1 MSERPVSPSSPPGLR
16 PVTRTQEWVRRVSSR
31 WAQRTQ
37 PGRPAPLAGPQIGR
51 LTARLQRRATQRPTW
66 LRRAGALSPRMVD
79 VFAGALAQRF
89 TPPLVRRAAAEQ
101 AASSLP
107 PIDMPLAGGEPMT
120 DAQPAPAQPA
130 LWPSAEAP
138 TPTASN
144 NLPPLGARWAGRAA
158 PAAHA
163 SPTPAPRPVVDAPRL
178 TAGRIRRYSRVEEVD
193 PLALAAQNERRQA
206 QPSSAPAS
214 LPASPTDSPHA
225 TASRP
230 AADSAVIQRS
240 SPTPTSP
247 ATAPASGPARALP
260 RSAEPFA
267 EAPPVGPRAAGE
279 SPAAG
284 VEQGGLSVLQRLR
297 QARTA
302 QLRRQAA
309 QAAAPVDSASQSVS
323 TPAPSAG
330 PASSVELPPRPL
342 SSPPA
347 VTQGTSPPV
356 APSPATPSMPSTVS
370 AQPSVRPTLRRSVE
384 RAQSGISSDEV
395 LPVEQEA
402 GDTLPDQSVAP
413 AQAAPLQTTPASSVS
428 QSQVVP
434 PLPEAA
440 AQDALPASVQ
450 RASPAAETLQTPP
463 GALPPRL
470 SLEDAPAEDGPAGQA
485 EPPAAPLPL
494 ARPAV
499 RRMIQRAADTTEEE
513 PVGPASLASPASAPQ
528 SAPQY
533 EPTAQEVAAAFAERV
548 AARAASQARLPVHV
562 NPERTSGSASDVVR
576 HIVRPP
582 SAALSEPPLAQRRGE
597 RPSETDR
604 PEAPVAPDMASLP
617 DMPLAAAPGE
627 AAQNA
632 APEAAHQAAP
642 QAARDLARIS
652 GPVRRSMQTAP
663 AFEGVKMKA
672 PVSAL
677 PLLRRRPSS
686 AAVQRSPAVLP
697 QARVLGPSDGQ
708 EGTEGDGE
716 VEMNAERERAPT
728 QGRLSMSDRQPLAA
742 TSPVTPAA
750 GPRAPATISRRLAG
764 TMPVRG
770 AVVQRASLPVE
781 RPALPLVRRTTTPRV
796 QRALE
801 DQPPPASPESAQ
813 PGPASSPDL
822 QALARKVYP
831 ILKRMLAVE
840 RERLYGA

>member
-1 MSERPVSPSSPPGLR
+1 
-16 PVTRTQEWVRRVSSR
+16 
-31 WAQRTQ
+31 
-37 PGRPAPLAGPQIGR
+37 
-51 LTARLQRRATQRPTW
+51 
-66 LRRAGALSPRMVD
+66 
-79 VFAGALAQRF
+79 
-89 TPPLVRRAAAEQ
+89 
-101 AASSLP
+101 
-107 PIDMPLAGGEPMT
+107 
-120 DAQPAPAQPA
+120 
-130 LWPSAEAP
+130 
-138 TPTASN
+138 
-144 NLPPLGARWAGRAA
+144 
-158 PAAHA
+158 
-163 SPTPAPRPVVDAPRL
+163 
-178 TAGRIRRYSRVEEVD
+178 
-193 PLALAAQNERRQA
+193 
-206 QPSSAPAS
+206 
-214 LPASPTDSPHA
+214 
-225 TASRP
+225 
-230 AADSAVIQRS
+230 
-240 SPTPTSP
+240 
-247 ATAPASGPARALP
+247 
-260 RSAEPFA
+260 
-267 EAPPVGPRAAGE
+267 
-279 SPAAG
+279 
-284 VEQGGLSVLQRLR
+284 
-297 QARTA
+297 
-302 QLRRQAA
+302 
-309 QAAAPVDSASQSVS
+309 
-323 TPAPSAG
+323 
-330 PASSVELPPRPL
+330 
-342 SSPPA
+342 
-347 VTQGTSPPV
+347 
-356 APSPATPSMPSTVS
+356 MPSTVS